1 MNVVVVDD
9 SKVNTVFL
17 SALLSKLEG
26 VQSFCFTSAAEAL
39 SWCRAMEPDLVL
51 VDYMMPEMDGLEFVR
66 RFRESRGCAEIPVL
80 MVTSVNEAEVRYQA
94 LEYGANDFLTKPVD
108 KSEFVP
114 RVRNMLALRRHQ
126 RMLADRA
133 EGLASEVRM
142 SLAGILAREHDTILR
157 LSRAAEFRDPETGS
171 HIQRM
176 ASYSQLIAKAIGFSE
191 SDQELILRAAPMHDV
206 GKVGTPDH
214 ILLKPGKLDP
224 EEFEIMK
231 QHAAIGYEILRGS
244 SSHLLQAAA
253 LIAVSHH
260 EKFDGS
266 GYPHGRAGEAIP
278 LFGRIVAVA
287 DVFDALTS
295 ERPYKRA
302 WEVER
307 AAAVIREGAGSHFD
321 PACVEAFFQQWDEV
335 LAIHE
340 AYPDVPRTSEKSAS
354 EVA

>member
-1 MNVVVVDD
+1 
-9 SKVNTVFL
+9 
-17 SALLSKLEG
+17 
-26 VQSFCFTSAAEAL
+26 
-39 SWCRAMEPDLVL
+39 
-51 VDYMMPEMDGLEFVR
+51 
-66 RFRESRGCAEIPVL
+66 
-80 MVTSVNEAEVRYQA
+80 MVTSVHEAEVRYQA
-94 LEYGANDFLTKPVD
+94 LECGANDFLTKPVD

-126 RMLADRA
+126 KVLADRA
-133 EGLASEVRM
+133 EGLANEVRM

-176 ASYSQLIAKAIGFSE
+176 ACYSQLIAKALGFSE
-191 SDQELILRAAPMHDV
+191 SDQAPMHDV
-206 GKVGTPDH
+206 GKVGIPDH
-214 ILLKPGKLDP
+214 ILLKPGKLEP

-231 QHAAIGYEILRGS
+231 QHALMGYEILRGS

-295 ERPYKRA
+295 DRPYKKA
-302 WEVER
+302 WDVER
-307 AAAVIREGAGSHFD
+307 AAATIREGSGSHFD

-335 LAIHE
+335 LAIHA
-340 AYPDVPRTSEKSAS
+340 AYPDTQRTPEPGTTGLSIAEQNATR
-354 EVA
+354 AI